1 MIGPCLGLLKIL
13 ILVPFYFVKIR
24 FVNDYPEPTTVKNVG
39 LFHIPCHANGG
50 GEKVLWAIVN
60 KLVEEKKYNIHIYS
74 DTIKDKEVMIS
85 KVNKFFGYNL
95 STKDFNLIEL
105 PEGYL
110 TYSEH
115 WTIFSRY
122 LEGLSHALVAFRA
135 LDVFMPDIFVETF
148 TAHFSPITVKL
159 LNPNLKVMT
168 YVHYPFT
175 GPHVIEGYWNDALN
189 SKQGWK
195 ARIFS
200 GIKYFY
206 HAGLYYLYK
215 AMGFFSDVCF
225 TNSSWTQKHM
235 EANWGDRCEV
245 LYPPCNVDEFLNKDF
260 NSKEKV
266 VVSLGQYRPEKRHDL
281 QLDMMKYH
289 LKKHPESDIKFKIL
303 GSGKFEESE
312 LAFQRLQKRVKDEGI
327 KNVELLKDLPF
338 ETLKNTIRSA
348 TFGVHTMIDEHFG
361 ISIVELLSGGLVTLA
376 HNSAGPKDDILGNG
390 THALYGLLAK
400 NDTDFMEKFDQMLTE
415 YYADANKRK
424 AYQEMIVKGQK
435 FATDNLSNEAF
446 ATKFVNRLKVLASQ
460 TETDAKAR
468 VKAIAD
474 AKAKAEAE
482 KKKQQKKEGDL

>member
-24 FVNDYPEPTTVKNVG
+24 FVNEYPEPTTVKNVG

-74 DTIKDKEVMIS
+74 DTIKDKDLMIS
-85 KVNKFFGYNL
+85 KVNKFFGYSL

-115 WTIFSRY
+115 WTVFSRY
-122 LEGLSHALVAFRA
+122 LEGLSHYLVAFRA
-135 LDVFMPDIFVETF
+135 LDVYMPDIFVETF
-148 TAHFSPITVKL
+148 TAHFSPIAVKL
-159 LNPNLKVMT
+159 LNPKLKVMT

-175 GPHVIEGYWNDALN
+175 GPHVLEAYLN
-189 SKQGWK
+189 EAMDDLQGVK
-195 ARIFS
+195 SRIFAA
-200 GIKYFY
+200 IKYVY
-206 HAGLYYLYK
+206 HGGLYYLYK
-215 AMGFFSDVCF
+215 WMGSFSDVCF

-235 EANWGDRCEV
+235 EANWGDKCEV
-245 LYPPCNVDEFLNKDF
+245 LYPPCNVDEFWNQDFKTKD
-260 NSKEKV
+260 KV

-289 LKKHPESDIKFKIL
+289 LEKHPNSDIKFKIL

-312 LAFQRLQKRVKDEGI
+312 KAFQRLQKRVKDEKI

-338 ETLKNTIRSA
+338 DTLKNTIRSA

-390 THALYGLLAK
+390 KEALYGILAN
-400 NDTDFMEKFDQMLTE
+400 NDQDFKEKFDQMLTE
-415 YYADANKRK
+415 YYSNPDKQK
-424 AYQEMIVKGQK
+424 QYQQMILRGQK
-435 FATDNLSNEAF
+435 FARENLSNEAF
-446 ATKFVNRLKVLASQ
+446 ATKFVNKLKTLAAD
-460 TETDAKAR
+460 TEKEARTRVAEAKA
-468 VKAIAD
+468 

-482 KKKQQKKEGDL
+482 KKKQAKKEGDL